1 MFRYPLYMAKILSIL
16 AHTQNIFSPLF
27 YIQNFICYNKGQ
39 MIFPL
44 SKPILTTDRKHQ
56 RFWQS
61 NTKRQKSKRQK
72 IQMGGEGGRERKRER
87 ERNKKIFRCPPKT
100 CFLNSREIIINT
112 KKLLHKYK
120 ANYFGYK
127 NAGHA
132 IPVSL

>member
-1 MFRYPLYMAKILSIL
+1 MLVFLYVRYLRDAMYRYPLYMAKILSIL

-72 IQMGGEGGRERKRER
+72 IQMGGEGRTLVSFLQNHAKSEFYHS
-87 ERNKKIFRCPPKT
+87 NLVLISFDPKQT
-100 CFLNSREIIINT
+100 HFS
-112 KKLLHKYK
+112 
-120 ANYFGYK
+120 
-127 NAGHA
+127 
-132 IPVSL
+132 

>member
-1 MFRYPLYMAKILSIL
+1 MLVFLYVRYLRDTMFRYPLYMAKILSIL

-61 NTKRQKSKRQK
+61 NTKREKSKRQK
-72 IQMGGEGGRERKRER
+72 IQMGGEGGTLVYFTSKD
-87 ERNKKIFRCPPKT
+87 KT
-100 CFLNSREIIINT
+100 MLIKTRQVYNLFEDLW
-112 KKLLHKYK
+112 
-120 ANYFGYK
+120 NYFDRK
-127 NAGHA
+127 L
-132 IPVSL
+132 ISMF